1 MRHSAQDVT
10 LHPAPMSFAGASER
24 NQHLPLPAALICRVL
39 NWQGLLPF
47 DSASRLTD
55 STQEQRPL
63 RKGLLQECAPLQV
76 AFYDATSG
84 ALMQQMDY
92 STEEAANEFT
102 NAVFNPSGDTMVAG
116 RQDALHAFH
125 FNAKQGV
132 WEEAGGKQV
141 RPGGPMTWL
150 DSPS

>member
-1 MRHSAQDVT
+1 
-10 LHPAPMSFAGASER
+10 
-24 NQHLPLPAALICRVL
+24 
-39 NWQGLLPF
+39 
-47 DSASRLTD
+47 
-55 STQEQRPL
+55 
-63 RKGLLQECAPLQV
+63 
-76 AFYDATSG
+76 
-84 ALMQQMDY
+84 MQQMDY

-141 RPGGPMTWL
+141 RPGGPVTF
-150 DSPS
+150 